1 MPNEEMGSRAL
12 PQPAAINNRIVI
24 AVVVG
29 FLLFVGISIAVMLYV
44 LKSQEPGAF
53 VPRKERRFPQ
63 PELQKAPQNDLS
75 RFAAAQ
81 RAALSGYTWI
91 DRDHGIA
98 RIPIEEAMR
107 QIAGRGEHAYDPPQP
122 APVARPDQGGGNP

>member
-12 PQPAAINNRIVI
+12 PQPAAINYRIVI

-29 FLLFVGISIAVMLYV
+29 FLLFVAISIAGMLYV
-44 LKSQEPGAF
+44 LKAQAPGAF
-53 VPRKERRFPQ
+53 VRRTERRFPQ
-63 PELQKAPQNDLS
+63 PELQQAPQNDLS
-75 RFAAAQ
+75 RVTAAQ
-81 RAALSGYTWI
+81 RAALSGFAWI

-122 APVARPDQGGGNP
+122 APVAQPEQGGGNP